1 MSAGK
6 GHSSTNPT
14 KARLTA
20 SIPPMMTYIRSGNH
34 RVLSTRGYTANTSA
48 AANTKDTP
56 TSAGV
61 WTPRYIR
68 DTGTAR
74 RSATH
79 TILTHTERENRATPP
94 SHPTAHWVWPLG
106 KL

>member
-20 SIPPMMTYIRSGNH
+20 SIPPMMMYIRSGNH

-61 WTPRYIR
+61 WTPRYIL
-68 DTGTAR
+68 DTLTRTSRTRHTHRSHHR
-74 RSATH
+74 RV
-79 TILTHTERENRATPP
+79 NRATPP
-94 SHPTAHWVWPLG
+94 NTPTALWVWPLG